1 MVSLPFGRSLW
12 QLATVLAVLV
22 SLAAVWWLDRHN
34 SRWGDPLRK
43 RLVLGVPWGTLIVIG
58 GVLSVYLFL
67 QQGIADWYRP
77 LVIPF
82 RAWSYLYPL
91 GIIAAPFSHASPGHL
106 MGNLIGTLALAP
118 IAEYA
123 FSHYPTERGTQTFT
137 SLRTNPFARIL
148 AFVGVV
154 FAVGV
159 FTGMFALGPVIGF
172 SGVVFAFAG
181 FALVRYPLT
190 TIIALSASSV
200 ISLVYSALRTPVTEA
215 QAGPVFQT
223 PWWASIAIQGHA
235 LGLFAGVVLG
245 VFLIHRRN
253 IKPNAFR
260 LWLGALLF
268 SVGQGL
274 WAVYWFRGAETF
286 VLYRAL
292 GTALVFSLAVLIAVG
307 VSASDRPL
315 IRALDLSRWEVA
327 SGLLVMCLLLL
338 SVPTVPVN
346 LTTVDDATAPG
357 MNAVEVRDYTVSYA
371 EDVPNQMILAINVSA
386 FNETTRVN
394 TSGVIVI
401 SEQRHIW
408 TTAVTSGRLAFSGQE
423 TVRVGGV
430 GWQET
435 VTVTRDGWTVAGNS
449 SVYKVNLQRPGAP
462 EVLAFVSAESRT
474 AFTISNKNISL
485 EPSQLGYDVI
495 VTRGNETLDRG
506 LLPAPNETVAVGGLD
521 FTRTDDKIYVSD
533 NGTRIQVA
541 ARETYEG

>member
-1 MVSLPFGRSLW
+1 MVSVPSGLPLW
-12 QLATVLAVLV
+12 QLAIALAVLV
-22 SLAAVWWLDRHN
+22 SFVAVWLLDRPN
-34 SRWGDPLRK
+34 GRWGATLRK
-43 RLVLGVPWGTLIVIG
+43 RFVLGVPWGTLLVIL
-58 GVLSVYLFL
+58 GVLAVYLFV
-67 QQGIADWYRP
+67 QRGIDDWYNP

-91 GIIAAPFSHASPGHL
+91 GLVAAPFSHANSGHL

-118 IAEYA
+118 LAEYA
-123 FSHYPTERGTQTFT
+123 WSHYPTKRGTQTFT

-148 AFVGVV
+148 AFVVAVTVV
-154 FAVGV
+154 GI
-159 FTGMFALGPVIGF
+159 FTGLFALGPVIGF

-181 FALVRYPLT
+181 FALVRYPLS
-190 TIIALSASSV
+190 TIIALSVSSV
-200 ISLVYSALRTPVTEA
+200 FSLIYNALRMPVLEA
-215 QAGPVFQT
+215 QAGPSFQS

-245 VFLIHRRN
+245 VLLLRRRSVR
-253 IKPNAFR
+253 PNALR

-274 WAVYWFRGAETF
+274 WAVYWFRGSETF

-292 GTALVFSLAVLIAVG
+292 GTALVFALAVLIAAG
-307 VSASDRPL
+307 VTASDRPL
-315 IRALDLSRWEVA
+315 VGNIDLSRWETA
-327 SGLLVMCLLLL
+327 AGLLVLGLLLI

-346 LTTVDDATAPG
+346 FTTVDDATAPG
-357 MNAVEVRDYTVSYA
+357 MNPVDVRDYSISYA
-371 EDVPNQMILAINVSA
+371 EDVPNQMVSAVNISA

-401 SEQRHIW
+401 SEERHIW

-449 SVYKVNLQRPGAP
+449 AVYKIHLQRGGADK
-462 EVLAFVSAESRT
+462 VLAFTSDESRADLT
-474 AFTISNKNISL
+474 VSNRNITFT
-485 EPSQLGYDVI
+485 PSRTGYDVI
-495 VTRGNETLDRG
+495 VTRGNDTLERA
-506 LLPAPNETVAVGGLD
+506 LLPAPNESVAVGGLD
-521 FTRTDDKIYVSD
+521 FRRTDDKIYVSD

-541 ARETYEG
+541 ARETYNR